1 MGRPLFSVNYPH
13 PRPAV
18 HVEPDLPDEHP
29 PVCERWSY
37 SKPFDPDS
45 EEFFLDEI
53 YEAPVN
59 TATLETREQAPLSPI
74 DDVSSS
80 ESGSSADEA
89 DRNEREDMIRVVED
103 IINSDT
109 AGVVRRVN
117 QASEQRLRTEE
128 TDNSG
133 GNQSTA
139 GPRTIIPISLNTTP
153 GRSQPVVIPSP
164 RTPTFTVPSTPPPA
178 PLMDTPDTSF
188 PFHASPQDATPRL
201 YTWER
206 DHYDPYWAVR
216 TSLNHLPSPSPSRG
230 PVGSHWHVSA
240 RGVRSV
246 AF

>member
-1 MGRPLFSVNYPH
+1 MGRPLFSVNYSPPH
-13 PRPAV
+13 PAV
-18 HVEPDLPDEHP
+18 HVDSELPDERL

-53 YEAPVN
+53 YEAPVD
-59 TATLETREQAPLSPI
+59 TATLENRDPAPLSPI

-89 DRNEREDMIRVVED
+89 DRSERGALIMARDVVD
-103 IINSDT
+103 SDT

-117 QASEQRLRTEE
+117 QTSEQRLRTGA

-139 GPRTIIPISLNTTP
+139 GPRTIIPIPLTTTP
-153 GRSQPVVIPSP
+153 GRPQPVVIPSP
-164 RTPTFTVPSTPPPA
+164 QTTPSTPPSA
-178 PLMDTPDTSF
+178 SIMATPGTSF
-188 PFHASPQDATPRL
+188 PFRASPQDATPRL
-201 YTWER
+201 YTWEH
-206 DHYDPYWAVR
+206 DSYDPYWTVR
-216 TSLNHLPSPSPSRG
+216 ASFNLPASPSPNPR
-230 PVGSHWHVSA
+230 PAGSHWHVSA